1 MAKFDPAFDEMIR
14 NEGGYRLTNVAG
26 DRGGQT
32 YAGIARNFHPGWPGW
47 RYIDDNDLDNRGLSK
62 LVGEFYRAQFWSPIG
77 GDKIKSQAVAQ
88 AIFDFSVNAG
98 VPVGAR
104 LAQRVVGAGPD
115 GRIGP
120 KTLAL
125 LNKMNEAEF
134 ILKYA
139 LAKVTRYAEI
149 CNKDRTQTKFL
160 LGWINR
166 TLKGLA

>member
-1 MAKFDPAFDEMIR
+1 MAKFGPAFDEMIR

-47 RYIDDNDLDNRGLSK
+47 RYIDDEDLDPRELPR
-62 LVGEFYRAQFWSPIG
+62 LVRKFYRDQFWSPIG
-77 GDKIKSQAVAQ
+77 GDKIRRQAIAQ

-98 VPVGAR
+98 VAVGSR
-104 LAQRVVGAGPD
+104 LAQRVVGAAAD

-134 ILKYA
+134 VLKYA
-139 LAKVTRYAEI
+139 LEKVTRYAEI
-149 CNKDRTQTKFL
+149 CNQDRTQTRFL